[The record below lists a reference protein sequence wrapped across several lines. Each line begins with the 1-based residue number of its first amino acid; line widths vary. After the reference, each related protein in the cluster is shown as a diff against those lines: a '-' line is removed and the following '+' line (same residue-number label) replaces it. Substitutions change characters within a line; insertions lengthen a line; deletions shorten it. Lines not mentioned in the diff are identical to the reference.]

1 MKNRYEYIGK
11 ALFLWW
17 LLGIL
22 SGVFFM
28 FLDKETNTL
37 GKNIVDGIDYLF
49 FYVFY
54 KYGLPCFFSIVE
66 KIKNIK

>member
-1 MKNRYEYIGK
+1 MKNRYEYVGK

-22 SGVFFM
+22 SGIFFM
-28 FLDKETNTL
+28 FLETHTL
-37 GKNIVDGIDYLF
+37 GKNIIAGIDYLF

-54 KYGLPCFFSIVE
+54 KYGLPYLFSIVE